1 MRSWIVASVA
11 VIALAGCG
19 GADRRAPSALPV
31 VSWQHACGRFA
42 RHDSDLRSLAYTF
55 RLDPYLP
62 TRSTV
67 AVSRVRTDVA
77 ALKPY
82 LTHGERIG
90 LGRYLT
96 GVDSVELGIEAYLA
110 GDVRGARE
118 NLSDGVADLD
128 ASRLTALCRGG

>member
-1 MRSWIVASVA
+1 MRSWIGASVA

-19 GADRRAPSALPV
+19 GADRRASSALPV
-31 VSWQHACGRFA
+31 VPWQHACGRFA

-90 LGRYLT
+90 LARYLT
-96 GVDSVELGIEAYLA
+96 GVDSVELGIEAYLG

-128 ASRLTALCRGG
+128 ASGLTALCRGG